1 MRIGLHGRDFQ
12 QKSSRFIERMLASL
26 KKYKAEVIV
35 SSKFQRHF
43 KPTHDYKLKVF
54 ERGDSLK
61 NLDFFISL
69 GGDGTLLDSITYIGK
84 YEIPVLGINTGRLGF
99 LATISR
105 EETDHALD
113 SLFKG
118 NYSVEER
125 TMLKLVS
132 NPKLFGGTRFA
143 LNDFTIMKKDTSS
156 MITVHVSVDG
166 ELLNSYWAD
175 GVMVSTPTGS
185 TGYSLSCGG
194 PLVFPESESFIITP
208 VSPHNL
214 GARPIVVSDK
224 SELTFR
230 IEGRSKKFLV
240 SLDSRIETVDETVK
254 LKVQKERFKA
264 NLIQLPGQHYFKT
277 LRQKL
282 NWGLDIRN

>member
-54 ERGDSLK
+54 ERGDPLK

-118 NYSVEER
+118 N
-125 TMLKLVS
+125 
-132 NPKLFGGTRFA
+132 
-143 LNDFTIMKKDTSS
+143 
-156 MITVHVSVDG
+156 
-166 ELLNSYWAD
+166 
-175 GVMVSTPTGS
+175 
-185 TGYSLSCGG
+185 
-194 PLVFPESESFIITP
+194 
-208 VSPHNL
+208 
-214 GARPIVVSDK
+214 
-224 SELTFR
+224 
-230 IEGRSKKFLV
+230 
-240 SLDSRIETVDETVK
+240 
-254 LKVQKERFKA
+254 
-264 NLIQLPGQHYFKT
+264 
-277 LRQKL
+277 
-282 NWGLDIRN
+282 